1 MILGL
6 GTDIVEVGRIAS
18 LVDRHGER
26 FLQRVFRP
34 AEIDLA
40 RERGPGAAAALA
52 ARWAAREAFLK
63 ALGSGIPIHSI
74 PYRDIEV
81 CRDPDGPVSLRLH
94 GRARDAAAARGATR
108 IHLALSHERGYAVA
122 TVVLEA

>member
-6 GTDIVEVGRIAS
+6 GTDIVEVARIAS
-18 LVDRHGER
+18 LVDRHGDR

-34 AEIDLA
+34 DELGLA
-40 RERGPGAAAALA
+40 RARGPAGPAALA

-63 ALGSGIPIHSI
+63 ALGGDPQGI
-74 PYRDIEV
+74 PYRDVEV
-81 CRDPDGPVSLRLH
+81 RGGGTKPPTLLLH
-94 GRARDAAAARGATR
+94 GRAAAALARVGATR
-108 IHLALSHERGYAVA
+108 IHVALSHERGYAVA